1 MTTTHD
7 RTPRAFA
14 LEDVM
19 LLDPRAIGRA
29 FGPFGDDDEE
39 DCDDGVEIRDGVAI
53 VTIDGPLSQRGG
65 WWWDGYESIEQR
77 MQRALASSAT
87 SVLLKIN
94 SPGGVV
100 AGCFEAARRMREA
113 CIASGKPVVAYADEM
128 ACSAAYALA
137 CVADEIVLPP
147 SGTVG
152 SIGVIATACDRV
164 KANEINGIN
173 VQLVTSGERKADLH
187 PDAPLSESA
196 VAALQAR
203 VTHLANLFS
212 DWVAS
217 RRGTSSE
224 AVAGLQAAVFD
235 GPIAVSVGLANRVG
249 SLQDAL
255 ALARTSAIARRAPTP
270 TTGGVSPAP
279 RGIMNPELLA
289 LLGLPATASEQDAM
303 TAARASRTVSSQ
315 LCALTGQST
324 PEAAMGAVS
333 TWKTLA
339 DKSAALEAKIAKIET
354 EEAERAKAAEA
365 TARKTLLDSA
375 VEKGVMSPH
384 ERAAYDTDP
393 LLAAVSFST
402 LKPQIETRL
411 AHAPQVKREPIA
423 PPNGPSKTMLTEAHR
438 TVAKQLGLSEETMQ
452 KQVGRSLIGK
462 AGE

>member
-7 RTPRAFA
+7 RTPRAFT

-53 VTIDGPLSQRGG
+53 VTIDGPLSQRGD

-152 SIGVIATACDRV
+152 SVGVIATAYDRV

-187 PDAPLSESA
+187 PDAPLSKSA

-203 VTHLANLFS
+203 VTHLASLFS
-212 DWVAS
+212 AWVAV
-217 RRGTSSE
+217 RRNTTADAISALE
-224 AVAGLQAAVFD
+224 AAVFD
-235 GPIAVSVGLANRVG
+235 GPSAVTAGLANRVG

-255 ALARTSAIARRAPTP
+255 ALAQSRSTRGTPTP
-270 TTGGVSPAP
+270 TTGGASPAP
-279 RGIMNPELLA
+279 RGNHMNPELLA
-289 LLGLPATASEQDAM
+289 LLGLPATASEQDVLSA
-303 TAARASRTVSSQ
+303 TRSARESSSM
-315 LCALTGQST
+315 LCAITGQSS
-324 PEAAMGAVS
+324 PAAAIGVLTA
-333 TWKTLA
+333 WKAAAEQVPVLKAQLA
-339 DKSAALEAKIAKIET
+339 EQAASENKRARKELLDAACSGDHPVMSP
-354 EEAERAKAAEA
+354 AERA
-365 TARKTLLDSA
+365 T
-375 VEKGVMSPH
+375 
-384 ERAAYDTDP
+384 YDTDP
-393 LLAAVSFST
+393 VLAA
-402 LKPQIETRL
+402 LPIEAVR
-411 AHAPQVKREPIA
+411 ASIEARRASGAVIVKTAPIA
-423 PPNGPSKTMLTEAHR
+423 PASGPQGSAHALSAEDLHVARLMGVDPQKLTA
-438 TVAKQLGLSEETMQ
+438 QPS
-452 KQVGRSLIGK
+452 GK
-462 AGE
+462 GV